1 MNNRNFLRQKR
12 KRSRRPGI
20 YPDEYSKTKAENNIL
35 ILHSCKLLDSYYKE
49 EGITALI
56 LDGKEMR
63 TTKSLSHLGKKLKKL
78 IIVESNESTYYEL
91 LDKTEDYDNIEIEI
105 HNCLMDDYLNKNE
118 FDHYI
123 NKINLVY
130 FDLMENFF
138 SSKASDGSDFVI
150 NLFLQKSKVNQIIFA
165 ATFCLRSVHK
175 SNFELQ
181 KKKILLF
188 LGKIFLGNG
197 FNYEQL
203 NYNEKMRYKGQKA
216 NNKAL
221 MFVLYKLTKD
231 KDENIYDNEDI

>member
-63 TTKSLSHLGKKLKKL
+63 TTKSLSYLGKKLKKL
-78 IIVESNESTYYEL
+78 IIVESNKSTYNKL
-91 LDKTEDYDNIEIEI
+91 LDKKKDYNNIEIEI
-105 HNCLMDDYLNKNE
+105 HNCLMDNYLNKNE
-118 FDHYI
+118 FDS
-123 NKINLVY
+123 NINLVY

-138 SSKASDGSDFVI
+138 SSKASDGSDHAI

-165 ATFCLRSVHK
+165 ATFCLRSIHK

-181 KKKILLF
+181 KKKILLV

>member
-63 TTKSLSHLGKKLKKL
+63 TTKSLLHLGEKLKKL
-78 IIVESNESTYYEL
+78 IIVESNKSTYNEL
-91 LDKTEDYDNIEIEI
+91 LDKKKDYNNIEIEI
-105 HNCLMDDYLNKNE
+105 HNCLMDNYLNKIE
-118 FDHYI
+118 FDP
-123 NKINLVY
+123 NINLVY

-138 SSKASDGSDFVI
+138 SSKASDGSDHAI

-165 ATFCLRSVHK
+165 ATFCLRSIHK

-181 KKKILLF
+181 KKKILLV

-203 NYNEKMRYKGQKA
+203 TYNEKMRYKGQKA

-231 KDENIYDNEDI
+231 ENENIYDNEDI

>member
-35 ILHSCKLLDSYYKE
+35 ILHSCKLLDSYYKAE
-49 EGITALI
+49 KGITSLI

-63 TTKSLSHLGKKLKKL
+63 TTKSLLYLGKKLKKL
-78 IIVESNESTYYEL
+78 IIVESNKSTYNEL
-91 LDKTEDYDNIEIEI
+91 LDKKKDYNNIEIEI
-105 HNCLMDDYLNKNE
+105 HNCLMDNYLNKIE
-118 FDHYI
+118 FDP
-123 NKINLVY
+123 NINLVY

-138 SSKASDGSDFVI
+138 SSKASDGSDHAI

-175 SNFELQ
+175 SNFEFQ
-181 KKKILLF
+181 KKKILLV

-221 MFVLYKLTKD
+221 MFVLYELSKD
-231 KDENIYDNEDI
+231 KEENIYDNEDI

>member
-35 ILHSCKLLDSYYKE
+35 ILHSCKLLDSYYKPE
-49 EGITALI
+49 KGITALI

-63 TTKSLSHLGKKLKKL
+63 TTKSLLYLGKKLKKL
-78 IIVESNESTYYEL
+78 IIVESNKSTYNEL
-91 LDKTEDYDNIEIEI
+91 LDKKKDYNNIEIDI
-105 HNCLMDDYLNKNE
+105 HNCLMDNYLNKIE
-118 FDHYI
+118 FDP
-123 NKINLVY
+123 NINLVY

-138 SSKASDGSDFVI
+138 SSKASDGSDHAI

-181 KKKILLF
+181 KKKILLV

>member
-63 TTKSLSHLGKKLKKL
+63 TTKSLLYLGKKLKKL
-78 IIVESNESTYYEL
+78 IIVESNKSTFNEL
-91 LDKTEDYDNIEIEI
+91 KDKTEDYNNIEIDI
-105 HNCLMDDYLNKNE
+105 HNCLMDNYLNKIE
-118 FDHYI
+118 FDS
-123 NKINLVY
+123 NINLVY

-138 SSKASDGSDFVI
+138 SSKASNGSDHAI

-165 ATFCLRSVHK
+165 ATFCLRSIHK

-181 KKKILLF
+181 KKKILLV

-231 KDENIYDNEDI
+231 KDENENIYDNEDI

>member
-1 MNNRNFLRQKR
+1 
-12 KRSRRPGI
+12 
-20 YPDEYSKTKAENNIL
+20 
-35 ILHSCKLLDSYYKE
+35 
-49 EGITALI
+49 
-56 LDGKEMR
+56 MR
-63 TTKSLSHLGKKLKKL
+63 TTKSLSYLGKKLKKL

-105 HNCLMDDYLNKNE
+105 HNCLMDDYLSKNE
-118 FDHYI
+118 FDP
-123 NKINLVY
+123 NINLVY

-138 SSKASDGSDFVI
+138 SSKASNGSDHAI

-165 ATFCLRSVHK
+165 ATFCLRSIHK

>member
-63 TTKSLSHLGKKLKKL
+63 TTKSLLYLGKKLKKL
-78 IIVESNESTYYEL
+78 IIVESNKSTFNEL
-91 LDKTEDYDNIEIEI
+91 KDKTEDYDNIEIDI
-105 HNCLMDDYLNKNE
+105 HNCLMDNYLNKNE
-118 FDHYI
+118 FDS
-123 NKINLVY
+123 NINLVY

-138 SSKASDGSDFVI
+138 SSKASNGSDHAI

-175 SNFELQ
+175 SKFELQ
-181 KKKILLF
+181 KNKILLV

-231 KDENIYDNEDI
+231 KDENENIYDNEDI

>member
-35 ILHSCKLLDSYYKE
+35 ILHSCKLLDSYYKAE
-49 EGITALI
+49 KGITALI

-63 TTKSLSHLGKKLKKL
+63 TTKSLLYLGKKLKKL
-78 IIVESNESTYYEL
+78 IIVESNKSTFNEL
-91 LDKTEDYDNIEIEI
+91 KDKTEDYDNIEIDI
-105 HNCLMDDYLNKNE
+105 HNCLMDNYLNKNE
-118 FDHYI
+118 FDS
-123 NKINLVY
+123 NINLVY

-138 SSKASDGSDFVI
+138 SSKASNGSDHAI

>member
-35 ILHSCKLLDSYYKE
+35 ILHSCKLLDSYYKPE
-49 EGITALI
+49 KGITALI

-63 TTKSLSHLGKKLKKL
+63 TTKSLLHLGEKLKKL
-78 IIVESNESTYYEL
+78 IIVESNKSTYNKL
-91 LDKTEDYDNIEIEI
+91 LDKKKDYNNIEIEI
-105 HNCLMDDYLNKNE
+105 HNCLMDNYLNKNE
-118 FDHYI
+118 FDS
-123 NKINLVY
+123 NINLVY

-138 SSKASDGSDFVI
+138 SSKASDGSDHAI

-181 KKKILLF
+181 KKKILLV

>member
-35 ILHSCKLLDSYYKE
+35 ILHSCKLLDSYHKAE
-49 EGITALI
+49 KGITALI

-63 TTKSLSHLGKKLKKL
+63 TTKSLSYLGEKLKKL
-78 IIVESNESTYYEL
+78 IIVESNKSTYNEL
-91 LDKTEDYDNIEIEI
+91 LDKKKGYNNIEIEI
-105 HNCLMDDYLNKNE
+105 HNCLMDNYLDKIE
-118 FDHYI
+118 FDP
-123 NKINLVY
+123 NINLVY

-138 SSKASDGSDFVI
+138 SSKASNGSDHAI

-165 ATFCLRSVHK
+165 ATFCLRSIHK

-181 KKKILLF
+181 KKKILLV

-231 KDENIYDNEDI
+231 KDENENIYDNEDI

>member
-35 ILHSCKLLDSYYKE
+35 ILHSCKLLDSYYKPE
-49 EGITALI
+49 KGITALI

-63 TTKSLSHLGKKLKKL
+63 TTKSLLYLGKKLKKL
-78 IIVESNESTYYEL
+78 IIVESNKSTFNEL
-91 LDKTEDYDNIEIEI
+91 KDKTEDYHNIEIDI
-105 HNCLMDDYLNKNE
+105 HNCLMDNYLNKNE
-118 FDHYI
+118 FDS
-123 NKINLVY
+123 NINLVY

-138 SSKASDGSDFVI
+138 SSKASDGSDHAI

-181 KKKILLF
+181 KKKILLV

>member
-63 TTKSLSHLGKKLKKL
+63 TTKSLSYLGKKLKKL
-78 IIVESNESTYYEL
+78 IIVESNKSTYNKL
-91 LDKTEDYDNIEIEI
+91 LDKKKDYNIIEIEI
-105 HNCLMDDYLNKNE
+105 HNCLMDNYLNKNE
-118 FDHYI
+118 FDS
-123 NKINLVY
+123 NINLVY

-138 SSKASDGSDFVI
+138 SSKASNGSDHAI

-165 ATFCLRSVHK
+165 ATFCLRSIHK

-181 KKKILLF
+181 KKKILLV

>member
-63 TTKSLSHLGKKLKKL
+63 TTKSLSYLGKKLKKL

-91 LDKTEDYDNIEIEI
+91 LDKKKGQNNTEIEI
-105 HNCLMDDYLNKNE
+105 HNCLMDNYLNKIE
-118 FDHYI
+118 FDP
-123 NKINLVY
+123 NINLVY

-138 SSKASDGSDFVI
+138 SSKASNGSDHAI

-165 ATFCLRSVHK
+165 ATFCLRSIRK

-181 KKKILLF
+181 KKKILLV

-231 KDENIYDNEDI
+231 ENENIYDNEDI

>member
-63 TTKSLSHLGKKLKKL
+63 TTKSLLYLGKKLKKL
-78 IIVESNESTYYEL
+78 IIVESNKSTYNEL
-91 LDKTEDYDNIEIEI
+91 LDKKKDYNNIEIEI
-105 HNCLMDDYLNKNE
+105 HNCLMDNYLNKIE
-118 FDHYI
+118 FDS
-123 NKINLVY
+123 NINLVY

-138 SSKASDGSDFVI
+138 SSKASNGSDHAI

-165 ATFCLRSVHK
+165 ATFCLRSIRK

-181 KKKILLF
+181 KKKILLV

-231 KDENIYDNEDI
+231 KDENENIYDNEDI

>member
-35 ILHSCKLLDSYYKE
+35 ILHSCKLLDSYYKPE
-49 EGITALI
+49 KGITALI

-63 TTKSLSHLGKKLKKL
+63 TTKSLLYLGEKLKKL
-78 IIVESNESTYYEL
+78 IIVESNKSTYNEL
-91 LDKTEDYDNIEIEI
+91 LDKKKDYNNIEIEI
-105 HNCLMDDYLNKNE
+105 HNCLMDNYLDKIE
-118 FDHYI
+118 FDP
-123 NKINLVY
+123 NINLVY

-138 SSKASDGSDFVI
+138 SSKASNGSDHAI

-165 ATFCLRSVHK
+165 ATFCLRSIHK

-231 KDENIYDNEDI
+231 KDEIIYDNEDI

>member
-35 ILHSCKLLDSYYKE
+35 ILHSCKLLDSYYKPE
-49 EGITALI
+49 KGITALI

-63 TTKSLSHLGKKLKKL
+63 PTKSLLHLGEKLKKL
-78 IIVESNESTYYEL
+78 IIVESNKSTYNEL
-91 LDKTEDYDNIEIEI
+91 LDKKKGYNNIEIEI
-105 HNCLMDDYLNKNE
+105 HNCLMDNYLNKNE
-118 FDHYI
+118 FDS
-123 NKINLVY
+123 NINLVY

-138 SSKASDGSDFVI
+138 SSKASNGSDHAI

-165 ATFCLRSVHK
+165 ATFCLRSIHK

-181 KKKILLF
+181 KKKILLV

>member
-63 TTKSLSHLGKKLKKL
+63 TTKSLLYLGKKLKKL
-78 IIVESNESTYYEL
+78 IIVESNKSTFNEL
-91 LDKTEDYDNIEIEI
+91 LDKKKDYNNIEIEI
-105 HNCLMDDYLNKNE
+105 HNCLMDNYLNKNE
-118 FDHYI
+118 FDP
-123 NKINLVY
+123 NINLVY

-138 SSKASDGSDFVI
+138 SSKASEGSDFDI

-165 ATFCLRSVHK
+165 ATFCLRSIHK

-181 KKKILLF
+181 KKKILLV

>member
-63 TTKSLSHLGKKLKKL
+63 TTKSLSYLGKKLKKL
-78 IIVESNESTYYEL
+78 IIVESNKSTYNKL
-91 LDKTEDYDNIEIEI
+91 LDKKKDYNNIEIEI
-105 HNCLMDDYLNKNE
+105 HNCLMDNYLNKIE
-118 FDHYI
+118 FDP
-123 NKINLVY
+123 NINLVY

-138 SSKASDGSDFVI
+138 SSKASNGSDHAI